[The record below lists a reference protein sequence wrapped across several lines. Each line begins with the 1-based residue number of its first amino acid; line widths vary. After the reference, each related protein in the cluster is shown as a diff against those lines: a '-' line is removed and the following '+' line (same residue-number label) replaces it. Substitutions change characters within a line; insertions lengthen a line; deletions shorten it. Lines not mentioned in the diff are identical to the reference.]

1 MDTSG
6 DAANTEETLPPQHS
20 TLDVGMT
27 LRKAREGMGLS
38 VHDIANRIKFSPRQV
53 EALEANDFE
62 NLPRTTFLRG
72 FVRSYARVLQLD
84 ETPLI
89 AALPRDP
96 VEPVVTRTK
105 SLDVAFPS
113 LLSMQRVNLLWL
125 AGATGVALLLGLF
138 VFTGSGDDFIQ
149 MTEVVVEPV
158 SLPASDVTAADVPA
172 SAVQDVATEDL
183 TGTPEEPSRISGSRS
198 GTSKKQSTTSETP
211 ARMPVV
217 QARMSA
223 EAQTR
228 TPEKKIGA
236 APDFVGS
243 LPRLPQSTTLSAD
256 AQIASASAPVAE
268 TEVRTK
274 TKPEIP
280 LEILKLRPIHFV
292 FDEASW
298 AKVVDAHG
306 NLLLSRYVP
315 RGGEKW
321 VGGPGRAPYDVSI
334 KNPSKVRLYY
344 KGKQI
349 DLSSY
354 AEMEIAHLTVE

>member
-6 DAANTEETLPPQHS
+6 DATNTEKTFPSQRPA
-20 TLDVGMT
+20 LDVGMT
-27 LRKAREGMGLS
+27 LRKAREGLGLS

-84 ETPLI
+84 EAALI
-89 AALPRDP
+89 AALPCDP
-96 VEPVVTRTK
+96 VAPVVTRTK

-125 AGATGVALLLGLF
+125 AGAVGVALLLGLF
-138 VFTGSGDDFIQ
+138 VFTGSEGNLVR
-149 MTEVVVEPV
+149 MAKVVVEPV
-158 SLPASDVTAADVPA
+158 SLPASDAVATDVPV
-172 SAVQDVATEDL
+172 SAVQDATAEES
-183 TGTPEEPSRISGSRS
+183 TGTPNEQSRISENKTEPLEKRNKTPE
-198 GTSKKQSTTSETP
+198 TS
-211 ARMPVV
+211 MPV
-217 QARMSA
+217 
-223 EAQTR
+223 AQVKIQTKPQ
-228 TPEKKIGA
+228 TEIPEKKKDA
-236 APDFVGS
+236 APSPVSS
-243 LPRLPQSTTLSAD
+243 LSRLLQSTASSSDT
-256 AQIASASAPVAE
+256 QIAPASAPVAE
-268 TEVRTK
+268 TEAGIK
-274 TKPEIP
+274 PKPEIP
-280 LEILKLRPIHFV
+280 LEILKLRPIHFI

-321 VGGPGRAPYDVSI
+321 VGGPGREPYDVSI
-334 KNPSKVRLYY
+334 KSPSKVRLYY

-349 DLSSY
+349 DLSPY
-354 AEMEIAHLTVE
+354 AEMEMAHLTVE